1 MNPEAYL
8 EMADTEARHWWF
20 CGRRA
25 VLASLIRQF
34 KLRADAR
41 ILEIGAGTGGNLLM
55 LSAFGKVS
63 ALEMDDKARAIA
75 TEKTGGRFDIRPGSC
90 PANIPFGD
98 DQFDLI
104 CLFDVLEHIDDDVGT
119 LVALKRMM
127 APRGHVLI
135 TVPAYRWLWSEHDEF
150 LHHKRRY
157 TASGLRRIVDAAA
170 LRVERMSYYNT
181 LLFPLAA
188 AVRLKERL
196 LKHSTA
202 QARSVHAA
210 PINGWFARVFGAER
224 FLLGKFNLPYG
235 VSLVAILRAE

>member
-34 KLRADAR
+34 ELRADAR

-75 TEKTGGRFDIRPGSC
+75 TEKTNGRFDIRPGSC
-90 PANIPFGD
+90 PANIPFVG

-104 CLFDVLEHIDDDVGT
+104 CLFDVLEHVDDDVGT
-119 LVALKRMM
+119 LVALKQLMT
-127 APRGHVLI
+127 PRGHVLI
-135 TVPAYRWLWSEHDEF
+135 TVPAYRWLWSGHDEF

-157 TASGLRRIVDAAA
+157 AASELRRIVDTAA
-170 LRVERMSYYNT
+170 LRLERMSYYNT

-188 AVRLKERL
+188 GVRLNERL
-196 LKHSTA
+196 LKRSPVH
-202 QARSVHAA
+202 ARSVPAE
-210 PINGWFARVFGAER
+210 PINGWFTRVFSAER
-224 FLLGKFNLPYG
+224 FLLGKCNLPYG
-235 VSLVAILRAE
+235 VSLFAILRGE